1 MVRRFPLGAMKS
13 SRVMVAIINIAN
25 LLPTDEFKLFYMYF
39 ITIRKPE
46 IFHPSATVPQKQG
59 VILLNSNSSRRHG
72 TKQRKQERL
81 PVLEDVT

>member
-13 SRVMVAIINIAN
+13 SRVMVAIINIVN
-25 LLPTDEFKLFYMYF
+25 LLPTDEFMHF
-39 ITIRKPE
+39 ITIQKPE

-72 TKQRKQERL
+72 TKQRKQPGKAFCFGRCHIG
-81 PVLEDVT
+81 